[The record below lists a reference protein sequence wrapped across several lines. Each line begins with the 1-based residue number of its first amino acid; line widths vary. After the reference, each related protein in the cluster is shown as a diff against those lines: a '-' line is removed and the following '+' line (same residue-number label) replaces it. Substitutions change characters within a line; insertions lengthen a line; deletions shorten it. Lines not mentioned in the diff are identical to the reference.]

1 MTKSTKIMVVAT
13 IIVIIVLCL
22 TACNSAE
29 KTADTDNKTFDER
42 VIEVAL
48 DELDKTSEREELI
61 FLFAEGEY
69 SEYLLITDDG
79 VYLLGTDSACNV
91 DVEKQIL

>member
-1 MTKSTKIMVVAT
+1 MKKSTKILAVMA
-13 IIVIIVLCL
+13 IIVIIMLCL

-29 KTADTDNKTFDER
+29 KTADVDKTFDER

-48 DELDKTSEREELI
+48 DELDKTSERKELV
-61 FLFAEGEY
+61 FLFAEGES

-79 VYLLGTDSACNV
+79 VYLVGTDSECNV
-91 DVEKQIL
+91 DVEKQLL

>member
-1 MTKSTKIMVVAT
+1 MTKSTKIIVVAT
-13 IIVIIVLCL
+13 IIVICVFCL
-22 TACNSAE
+22 MACNSADE
-29 KTADTDNKTFDER
+29 ISDTNKTFDER
-42 VIEVAL
+42 IIEMAL
-48 DELDKTSEREELI
+48 NELNKTSERKELI
-61 FLFAEGEY
+61 FLFADGEY

>member
-1 MTKSTKIMVVAT
+1 MTKSTKIMIVAIIT
-13 IIVIIVLCL
+13 IICVLCL
-22 TACNSAE
+22 IACNSVE
-29 KTADTDNKTFDER
+29 ETADTDKTFDER
-42 VIEVAL
+42 VIKVAL
-48 DELDKTSEREELI
+48 DELDKTSERKELI

-79 VYLLGTDSACNV
+79 VYLLGTDSECNV

>member
-13 IIVIIVLCL
+13 IIVICVLCL
-22 TACNSAE
+22 MACNSAE
-29 KTADTDNKTFDER
+29 KTADTDKTF
-42 VIEVAL
+42 

>member
-1 MTKSTKIMVVAT
+1 MRKSTKIMVVAT
-13 IIVIIVLCL
+13 IIVICVLCL
-22 TACNSAE
+22 MACNSAE
-29 KTADTDNKTFDER
+29 KTADTDKTFDER
-42 VIEVAL
+42 VIEMAL

>member
-13 IIVIIVLCL
+13 IIVIFVLCL

-29 KTADTDNKTFDER
+29 KTAATDKSFDER

-48 DELDKTSEREELI
+48 DELDKTSDREDLI
-61 FLFAEGEY
+61 FLFGEGDY
-69 SEYLLITDDG
+69 SEDLLMSDDG

>member
-1 MTKSTKIMVVAT
+1 MTKSTTIIANII
-13 IIVIIVLCL
+13 IIVICVLCL
-22 TACNSAE
+22 IACNSIE
-29 KTADTDNKTFDER
+29 ETANMDRTFDEH
-42 VIEVAL
+42 VIEIAL
-48 DELDKTSEREELI
+48 DELDKTSERKELI

-69 SEYLLITDDG
+69 SEYLLITDDA

>member
-1 MTKSTKIMVVAT
+1 MTKSTTIIANII
-13 IIVIIVLCL
+13 IIVICVLCL
-22 TACNSAE
+22 IACNSIE
-29 KTADTDNKTFDER
+29 GTADMTFDER
-42 VIEVAL
+42 VIEIAL
-48 DELDKTSEREELI
+48 DELDKTSERKELI

>member
-13 IIVIIVLCL
+13 IIVICVLCL

-29 KTADTDNKTFDER
+29 KTADTDKPFDER

-48 DELDKTSEREELI
+48 DELDKTL
-61 FLFAEGEY
+61 Y
-69 SEYLLITDDG
+69 SYESQLGVEHLLVSCARVGAQTE
-79 VYLLGTDSACNV
+79 AR
-91 DVEKQIL
+91 

>member
-1 MTKSTKIMVVAT
+1 MKKYSRK
-13 IIVIIVLCL
+13 
-22 TACNSAE
+22 
-29 KTADTDNKTFDER
+29 NKTFDDR

-48 DELDKTSEREELI
+48 DELDKTSERKELI

>member
-1 MTKSTKIMVVAT
+1 MWKSTKIMVVST
-13 IIVIIVLCL
+13 IFFICL
-22 TACNSAE
+22 LFLMACNSAE
-29 KTADTDNKTFDER
+29 KTADTDKSFDER

-48 DELDKTSEREELI
+48 DELDKTSERKELI

>member
-1 MTKSTKIMVVAT
+1 MTKSTTIIANII
-13 IIVIIVLCL
+13 IIVICVLCL
-22 TACNSAE
+22 IACNSIE
-29 KTADTDNKTFDER
+29 ETAGKTFDER
-42 VIEVAL
+42 VIDVAL
-48 DELDKTSEREELI
+48 DELDKTSERKELI

-69 SEYLLITDDG
+69 SEYLLITDDA

>member
-1 MTKSTKIMVVAT
+1 MRKSTKILAVIA
-13 IIVIIVLCL
+13 IIVIIMLCL

-29 KTADTDNKTFDER
+29 GTADTDKTFDER
-42 VIEVAL
+42 VIESAL
-48 DELDKTSEREELI
+48 DELDKTSERKELI

-79 VYLLGTDSACNV
+79 VYLVGTDSECNV
-91 DVEKQIL
+91 DVEKQLLD

>member
-1 MTKSTKIMVVAT
+1 MTKSTKIMLVAT
-13 IIVIIVLCL
+13 VIIICVLCL
-22 TACNSAE
+22 MACNSAE
-29 KTADTDNKTFDER
+29 ETADTNKPFDER

-48 DELDKTSEREELI
+48 DELDKTSERKELI
-61 FLFAEGEY
+61 LLFAEGEY

-79 VYLLGTDSACNV
+79 VYVLGTDSACNV

>member
-1 MTKSTKIMVVAT
+1 M
-13 IIVIIVLCL
+13 
-22 TACNSAE
+22 
-29 KTADTDNKTFDER
+29 
-42 VIEVAL
+42 AL
-48 DELDKTSEREELI
+48 DELDKTSERKELI
-61 FLFAEGEY
+61 FLFAEDEY

>member
-13 IIVIIVLCL
+13 IIVICVLCL

-29 KTADTDNKTFDER
+29 KTADTDNTFDER

-48 DELDKTSEREELI
+48 DELDKTSERKELI

-69 SEYLLITDDG
+69 GEYLLITDDG
-79 VYLLGTDSACNV
+79 VDLLGTDSACNV
-91 DVEKQIL
+91 DVEKQNL

>member
-13 IIVIIVLCL
+13 IIVICVLCL

-29 KTADTDNKTFDER
+29 ETSDTDKSFDER

-48 DELDKTSEREELI
+48 DELDKTSERKELI
-61 FLFAEGEY
+61 FLFSESEY
-69 SEYLLITDDG
+69 SE
-79 VYLLGTDSACNV
+79 
-91 DVEKQIL
+91 